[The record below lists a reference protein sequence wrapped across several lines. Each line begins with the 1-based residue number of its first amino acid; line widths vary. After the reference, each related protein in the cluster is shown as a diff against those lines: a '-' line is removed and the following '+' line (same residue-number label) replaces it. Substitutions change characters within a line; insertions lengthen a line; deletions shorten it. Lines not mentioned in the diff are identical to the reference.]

1 MITFYTAVGNYFVKD
16 NKPVILIGNKEYCL
30 DIHELFI
37 WSSLAFQILTEE
49 ELKKQF
55 YEKER
60 EAGLEEADF
69 EYYLNRLITRELIAS
84 GKDKIGANALYALI
98 TNLDIQYIEESF
110 LAKCITFLKFSVRF
124 PLKEC
129 KKVFEKEPLEPLEK
143 NILQFIKKH
152 SCSITTIIEYVEK
165 NKESNNIENKDKQFL
180 ALETVANL
188 YLKKRINFIRKE
200 QYA

>member
-1 MITFYTAVGNYFVKD
+1 MITLYATIGNYFVKD
-16 NKPVILIGNKEYCL
+16 NKPVILTSNKEYYL
-30 DIHELFI
+30 DIYELLI

-69 EYYLNRLITRELIAS
+69 EYYLNRLVTRKLLVS
-84 GKDKIGANALYALI
+84 GRDEIGADALYDLVAG
-98 TNLDIQYIEESF
+98 LDIKYIEESF
-110 LAKCITFLKFSVRF
+110 LAKCITFLKFSVSF

-129 KKVFEKEPLEPLEK
+129 KKVFEKEPLEKIEK
-143 NILQFIKKH
+143 DILQFIKKQ
-152 SCSITTIIEYVEK
+152 SCSIATIIEYLEK
-165 NKESNNIENKDKQFL
+165 SKESNDIENKEEQFL